1 MYVVSLFILWGSVR
15 ASAMPMAGDGRYP
28 STGIY
33 NAKSVL
39 QYRHDGTPVPNAG
52 YRNRY
57 WNVFC
62 HLARKKTLFL
72 VANQRR
78 FTLYIQKHCL

>member
-1 MYVVSLFILWGSVR
+1 MLPFTEPVLSR
-15 ASAMPMAGDGRYP
+15 RYCN
-28 STGIY
+28 TDTT
-33 NAKSVL
+33 VL

-62 HLARKKTLFL
+62 HLA
-72 VANQRR
+72 
-78 FTLYIQKHCL
+78 